1 MIREVV
7 VKTSEDIKKVA
18 ELKKR
23 SEETALEVNGIVE
36 GILKDVK
43 TNGDRAIFSY
53 TEKFDGVKL
62 DSSSI
67 KISEE
72 EIQEAFNGIDK
83 GLIEV
88 IKKSASNIREFHEN
102 QKTKSWFVNKAD
114 GIMLGQIIRPIEKV
128 GIYVPG
134 GTAPL
139 PSSVLMNAIPAK
151 VAGVERIVM
160 ATPPGKD
167 GKINAAILAAAKIA
181 GVDEVYK
188 VGGAQAIAALA
199 YGTESVPKVDKI
211 TGPGNIFVA
220 TAKRLVFG
228 EVGIDMV
235 AGPSEILILAD
246 KSANPEYVAA
256 DMLSQAEHDK
266 LASSVLVTDSA
277 ELLEEVKKELYV
289 QLDKLPRKE
298 IAGASLENYGAMI
311 LVPDMELGIEIAN
324 LIAPEHLEVSTD
336 NPFELVSYIKNAGAI
351 FLGHY
356 TPEPLG
362 DYFAGPNHVLPTSG
376 TARFYSPL
384 NVDDFVK
391 KSSLLSYS
399 KKAFDKCAED
409 IATFAAAEGL
419 NAHANSAL
427 IRIGKV
433 K

>member
-1 MIREVV
+1 VIKEIV

-23 SEETALEVNGIVE
+23 SEETALEVGNIVE
-36 GILKDVK
+36 GILKAVK
-43 TNGDRAIFSY
+43 TDGDEAIFAY
-53 TEKFDGVKL
+53 TEKFDRVKL
-62 DSSSI
+62 DSASI
-67 KISEE
+67 KVSEA
-72 EIQEAFNGIDK
+72 EIQEAFNAVDA

-88 IKKSASNIREFHEN
+88 IRKSASNIREFHEN

-167 GKINAAILAAAKIA
+167 GKINAAILAAAQIA

-188 VGGAQAIAALA
+188 IGGAQAIAALA

-246 KSANPEYVAA
+246 KSANPAYVAA

-311 LVPDMELGIEIAN
+311 LVPDIEMGIDIAN

-336 NPFELVSYIKNAGAI
+336 NPFELVSYIKNTGAI

>member
-1 MIREVV
+1 VIKEIV
-7 VKTSEDIKKVA
+7 VKSSEDIKIVA

-23 SEETALEVNGIVE
+23 SEETALEVNSIVE
-36 GILKDVK
+36 GILKEVK
-43 TNGDRAIFSY
+43 TNGDKAIFSY

-62 DSSSI
+62 DSFSV
-67 KISEE
+67 KVSEE
-72 EIQEAFNGIDK
+72 EFQEAFSLVDER
-83 GLIEV
+83 LIEV

-102 QKTKSWFVNKAD
+102 QKTKSWFINKDD

-160 ATPPGKD
+160 VTPPGRD
-167 GKINAAILAAAKIA
+167 GKINATILAAAWIA

-246 KSANPEYVAA
+246 KSANPTYVAA

-266 LASSVLVTDSA
+266 LASSVLVTDSR

-289 QLDKLPRKE
+289 QLEKLPRKE

-311 LVPDMELGIEIAN
+311 LVPDMEMGIEIAN

-336 NPFELVSYIKNAGAI
+336 KPFELVSYIKNAGAI

-409 IATFAAAEGL
+409 IAAFATAEGL

>member
-1 MIREVV
+1 MIREII
-7 VKTSEDIKKVA
+7 VKSSNDLKNVT

-23 SEETALEVNGIVE
+23 SEETAIEVNGIVAE
-36 GILKDVK
+36 ILKTVK
-43 TNGDRAIFSY
+43 SEGDIAIFNY
-53 TEKFDGVKL
+53 TKKFDGVEL

-67 KISEE
+67 KVSENEFE
-72 EIQEAFNGIDK
+72 EALNAVDK
-83 GLIEV
+83 GLIEI
-88 IKKSASNIREFHEN
+88 IKKSANNIREFHEN
-102 QKTKSWFVNKAD
+102 QKTKSWFINKED
-114 GIMLGQIIRPIEKV
+114 GIILGQIIRPIEKV

-167 GKINAAILAAAKIA
+167 GKVNATILAAARIA

-246 KSANPEYVAA
+246 KSANPAYVAA
-256 DMLSQAEHDK
+256 DLLSQAEHDK
-266 LASSVLVTDSA
+266 LSSPILVTDSP
-277 ELLEEVKKELYV
+277 ELVKLVKSELASQLER
-289 QLDKLPRKE
+289 LPRRE
-298 IAGASLENYGAMI
+298 IAGESLKNFGAII
-311 LVPDMELGIEIAN
+311 LVPNIETGIDIAN
-324 LIAPEHLEVSTD
+324 MIAPEHLEICTD
-336 NPFELVSYIKNAGAI
+336 NPFDLVSSIKNAGAI
-351 FLGHY
+351 FLGNY

-384 NVDDFVK
+384 SVDDFIK

-399 KKAFDKCAED
+399 KRAFDKCAED
-409 IATFAAAEGL
+409 VATFAKAEGL

-427 IRIGKV
+427 IRIGKG